1 MNEMVHKRGL
11 LRWSLS
17 LIRCSVQ
24 LHYGTVSEVPHGP
37 ICLDITDLGVKLGLN
52 SGVTNGLCEH
62 CDFFASTSR
71 DKKFALRAA
80 SSLESTT
87 REQRALIRQYK
98 TIS

>member
-37 ICLDITDLGVKLGLN
+37 ICLDITDLVRANSFIEGEIEFQILTPILVK
-52 SGVTNGLCEH
+52 
-62 CDFFASTSR
+62 
-71 DKKFALRAA
+71 
-80 SSLESTT
+80 ESTIFSVLENLT
-87 REQRALIRQYK
+87 
-98 TIS
+98 